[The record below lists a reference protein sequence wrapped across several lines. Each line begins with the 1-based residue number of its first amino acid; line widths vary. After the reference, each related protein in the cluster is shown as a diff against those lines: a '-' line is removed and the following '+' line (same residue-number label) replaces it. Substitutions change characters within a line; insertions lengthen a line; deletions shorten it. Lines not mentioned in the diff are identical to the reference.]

1 MHFINI
7 VLLAYLPFTLLYF
20 LLLSLQIKGTLAAAL
35 GGDAEGSYDDVLET
49 VTPTQSLTPT
59 AGCCTS
65 KTPIILDVR
74 PKISSAKKSAEE
86 DRIMAAIEESGQ

>member
-35 GGDAEGSYDDVLET
+35 GGDAEGSDDDVLEA
-49 VTPTQSLTPT
+49 VMPTLTPT